1 MRHVGIHEKPAAEI
15 FEHYLEALDRGDT
28 FSFEKDLWTWMNNT
42 TNTIMYM
49 ELRRIWYRII
59 DKDIEGAKTMI
70 LELQESYIDNYEV
83 QNTTLLNFFDRRL
96 KEKGY

>member
-28 FSFEKDLWTWMNNT
+28 ICFERDLRAWIDNS
-42 TNTIMYM
+42 TNDILKL

-59 DKDIEGAKTMI
+59 DKDIEGAKTMV
-70 LELQESYIDNYEV
+70 LELQESYIDMTYKQPVINR
-83 QNTTLLNFFDRRL
+83 FRDRWL
-96 KEKGY
+96 KEKGF